1 VAGTLTLVFP
11 LQVALLAGR
20 ARPIPGGR
28 PAWLWAQVV
37 LLLLTGGLLLLAQSR
52 SSWLGL
58 AAGLALLL
66 AWSGRRG
73 RWLAG
78 AAAAAVLAIA
88 LVAAGALA
96 SAAQAPLDGGLSDRR
111 EIWLRALYVI
121 RDYPLTGL
129 GLNAFRS
136 VMPRLY
142 PLYRTS
148 PDFNFAHAHN
158 LLLQAAVDLGLPG
171 LAAYL
176 ALWWAAGAALVAA
189 HRAAV
194 DPWLRVLARG
204 LGAGLAAH
212 FVFGLTDAVSLG
224 AKLGIFFWFA
234 LALAAGVYQAA
245 RAQTDVGATVALQV

>member
-1 VAGTLTLVFP
+1 
-11 LQVALLAGR
+11 
-20 ARPIPGGR
+20 
-28 PAWLWAQVV
+28 
-37 LLLLTGGLLLLAQSR
+37 
-52 SSWLGL
+52 
-58 AAGLALLL
+58 
-66 AWSGRRG
+66 
-73 RWLAG
+73 
-78 AAAAAVLAIA
+78 LAIA
-88 LVAAGALA
+88 LVANPPPLARTLA

-142 PLYRTS
+142 PMYRTS
-148 PDFNFAHAHN
+148 ADFNFAHAHN
-158 LLLQAAVDLGLPG
+158 LMLQAAVDLGLPG

-176 ALWWAAGAALVAA
+176 AVWWAAGAALVAA

-212 FVFGLTDAVSLG
+212 FVFGFTDAVSLG
-224 AKLGIFFWFA
+224 AKLGVFFWFA
-234 LALAAGVYQAA
+234 LALAAGVYQ
-245 RAQTDVGATVALQV
+245 VAHAKTGREYRHV